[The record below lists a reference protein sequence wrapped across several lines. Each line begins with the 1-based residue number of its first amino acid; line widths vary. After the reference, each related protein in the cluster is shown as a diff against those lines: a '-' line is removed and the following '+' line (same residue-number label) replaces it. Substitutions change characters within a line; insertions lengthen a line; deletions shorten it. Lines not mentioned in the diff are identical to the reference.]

1 MLFLREVVNRICSF
15 ELWWWEILLA
25 SHYFSVWGQNH
36 LRKGYELFIG
46 LPGKTS
52 EFSGHEK
59 RKNTRT
65 RMSDGQLL
73 RFMPRSSWVPWR
85 QINTIL
91 PANELV
97 ERNTVDC
104 KLSRLTSDSLVL
116 LLLLSREAICLKSY
130 TMGTTVKSKR
140 KRIPLLYFRN
150 DL

>member
-25 SHYFSVWGQNH
+25 SIIS
-36 LRKGYELFIG
+36 LFEVRIIYARVMSYLLG
-46 LPGKTS
+46 FP
-52 EFSGHEK
+52 
-59 RKNTRT
+59 RKNFWILWPRKKKKYKNK
-65 RMSDGQLL
+65 DGQLL